1 MRLVEKGVEY
11 EITWAKAHNIKDIN
25 CPDLKVGAI
34 EVGAIENSQFP
45 GFNPKSTVFILQ
57 SFIRPEIQC
66 TRVVYPDKIALSG
79 L

>member
-34 EVGAIENSQFP
+34 ENSQFP

-57 SFIRPEIQC
+57 SFIRPEM
-66 TRVVYPDKIALSG
+66 
-79 L
+79 